1 MPLSAAQNGLRLQLE
16 QTFAFIQK
24 MGTPTDV
31 IGRGPS
37 PDEIKKRKAK
47 LMAVAIH
54 TYAIQALVISQ
65 GGGVISGVAITP
77 AGPYPV
83 LGTCLVST
91 TGVCT

>member
-16 QTFAFIQK
+16 AALETVENLGLQVKEATPEQLRQQK
-24 MGTPTDV
+24 
-31 IGRGPS
+31 
-37 PDEIKKRKAK
+37 AA

-54 TYAIQALVISQ
+54 TYAIQALVLSQ
-65 GGGVISGVAITP
+65 GGGIVSGVAITP

-83 LGTCLVST
+83 LGSCIVST